1 MIELS
6 HEVLENEWKY
16 LEENRKEGLSS
27 KPLPFEPGTTSG

>member
-16 LEENRKEGLSS
+16 LEGES
-27 KPLPFEPGTTSG
+27 KRGTVFKIPPI